1 MKRAATRRLPG
12 LRWVTPSGVAD
23 GGRLRWRTMTKSGS
37 ALLHSSAVAREAA
50 EEPLLNR
57 FTTHSTRTRV
67 TSQLWERRMKAEEEQ
82 LKRFEVATDASGHGL
97 EGTERPS
104 FLIDKTPCDSAIGIA
119 PFYLFINNINK
130 YKSESYERNNF

>member
-1 MKRAATRRLPG
+1 MKRAARRLQG
-12 LRWVTPSGVAD
+12 LRVTGIAD
-23 GGRLRWRTMTKSGS
+23 GTRWTTTKSRS
-37 ALLHSSAVAREAA
+37 LFHSSAVAREAA

-82 LKRFEVATDASGHGL
+82 LKRFEVATDVSVHGL

-119 PFYLFINNINK
+119 PFSIFIYLNIIYIDLLNINK
-130 YKSESYERNNF
+130 HTNI

>member
-1 MKRAATRRLPG
+1 MKRAATRRLQG
-12 LRWVTPSGVAD
+12 LGGRAAGVAD
-23 GGRLRWRTMTKSGS
+23 GTLRWTTMTKSRS

-50 EEPLLNR
+50 AEEPLLDR

-82 LKRFEVATDASGHGL
+82 LKRFEVATDATGHGL

-119 PFYLFINNINK
+119 PLFIYILLNNIK
-130 YKSESYERNNF
+130 